1 MSPRRLRPSLAVT
14 PEQAPFLHRRE
25 GQEYPSHPEARADK
39 GKARPSIRPQK
50 RSPMTRIRLLA
61 LTLGL
66 ALPAAAL
73 AQQPAPDHHALT
85 GLSAAQLFDIAEQAR
100 LAGRTADAEAIFRA
114 LAHDPDPDIR
124 AEARFRLGMMYAALG
139 RNENAAL
146 TFRALLDEKPDAA
159 RVRLELARVLAAMGE
174 EGRARQQ
181 LRQAQASGLPPDVAQ
196 VVDRYAAALRSNRTF
211 GGNMEFA
218 LAPDSNINRATDAKT
233 LDTVIAPL
241 NLSDDARQTSGLGV
255 HLTGQVFAR
264 LDLSSR
270 LKLVPR
276 LSGDGTFYGRS
287 EFNDVSGSALLG
299 LEWQAGGDRIMPS
312 AGATW
317 RWYGGRPYA
326 RTATADVRWVHRL
339 GRRAQSDIG
348 FSYGRA
354 HYLRNDLQDGD
365 LFSLTASVER
375 ALSARTGIGV
385 SVNGLRQTAR
395 DPGYSTAAGGVTL
408 LGWRDMGKMTLFA
421 NLTARR
427 LESDARLFPFTDRRK
442 EWFLRAA
449 LGATFRQIEVAGF
462 SPVVRVGYERN
473 SSTVGIYDY
482 RRVSVDLGITRAF

>member
-1 MSPRRLRPSLAVT
+1 MHNITIRAVGLA
-14 PEQAPFLHRRE
+14 
-25 GQEYPSHPEARADK
+25 
-39 GKARPSIRPQK
+39 
-50 RSPMTRIRLLA
+50 
-61 LTLGL
+61 LGL
-66 ALPAAAL
+66 AAPVAASA
-73 AQQPAPDHHALT
+73 QPAEPPPAPAPSGDGRALS

-100 LAGRTADAEAIFRA
+100 VAGRTADAEAIYKA
-114 LAHDPDPDIR
+114 LSHDPDLDIR
-124 AEARFRLGMMYAALG
+124 SEARFRLGMVHAGLG
-139 RNENAAL
+139 RNAEAAL
-146 TFRALLDEKPDAA
+146 AFRALLDEQPGAT

-196 VVDRYAAALRSNRTF
+196 VVDRYAAALRSNRAF

-218 LAPDSNINRATDAKT
+218 LAPDSNINRATDAKQ

-241 NLSDDARQTSGLGV
+241 NLSDDARETSGLGV

-264 LDLSSR
+264 IDLTPR

-276 LSGDGTFYGRS
+276 VSGDGTFYGDS
-287 EFNDVSGSALLG
+287 QFNDLSGSALLG
-299 LEWQAGGDRIMPS
+299 FEWQAGGDRIMPS
-312 AGATW
+312 FGATW
-317 RWYGGRPYA
+317 RYYGGRPYA
-326 RTATADVRWVHRL
+326 RTATADMRWTHRL

-354 HYLRNDLQDGD
+354 HYIRNSLQDGN
-365 LFSLTASVER
+365 LFSLSASVER
-375 ALSARTGIGV
+375 ALSARTGVGI
-385 SVNGLRQTAR
+385 SLSGLRQTAR

-408 LGWRDMGKMTLFA
+408 LAWRDMGKVTLFG
-421 NLTARR
+421 NVTARR

-442 EWFLRAA
+442 EWFLRGA

-473 SSTVGIYDY
+473 ISIVGIYDY

>member
-1 MSPRRLRPSLAVT
+1 MRRGWVPGSRFRGNIGSERRLLKPMPAILPRAIGLA
-14 PEQAPFLHRRE
+14 
-25 GQEYPSHPEARADK
+25 
-39 GKARPSIRPQK
+39 
-50 RSPMTRIRLLA
+50 
-61 LTLGL
+61 LGL
-66 ALPAAAL
+66 AAPVAAA
-73 AQQPAPDHHALT
+73 AQPAPTADGRALT
-85 GLSAAQLFDIAEQAR
+85 GLSAAQLFDIADQAR
-100 LAGRTADAEAIFRA
+100 VAGRTADAEAIYKA
-114 LAHDPDPDIR
+114 LGRDPDLDVR
-124 AEARFRLGMMYAALG
+124 SEARFRLGMMYADLG
-139 RNENAAL
+139 RNEEAAL
-146 TFRALLDEKPDAA
+146 AFRALLDEQPGAA

-196 VVDRYAAALRSNRTF
+196 LVDRYAAALRSNRAF

-241 NLSDDARQTSGLGV
+241 NLSDDARETSGLGV

-264 LDLSSR
+264 IDLSPR

-276 LSGDGTFYGRS
+276 LSGDGIFYGKS
-287 EFNDVSGSALLG
+287 DFNDVSGSALVG

-326 RTATADVRWVHRL
+326 RTATADLRWIHRL

-348 FSYGRA
+348 VSYGRA
-354 HYLRNDLQDGD
+354 HYIRNSLQDGD
-365 LFSLTASVER
+365 LFGLTASVER

-385 SVNGLRQTAR
+385 SLSGLRQTAR
-395 DPGYSTAAGGVTL
+395 DPGYSTAAGGITL
-408 LGWRDMGKMTLFA
+408 LGWRDMGKVTLFA
-421 NLTARR
+421 NATARR

-442 EWFLRAA
+442 EWFLRGAV
-449 LGATFRQIEVAGF
+449 GATFRQIEVAGF
-462 SPVVRVGYERN
+462 SPVLRMGYERN
-473 SSTVGIYDY
+473 ISTVGIYDY
-482 RRVSVDLGITRAF
+482 RRLSVDVGITRAF